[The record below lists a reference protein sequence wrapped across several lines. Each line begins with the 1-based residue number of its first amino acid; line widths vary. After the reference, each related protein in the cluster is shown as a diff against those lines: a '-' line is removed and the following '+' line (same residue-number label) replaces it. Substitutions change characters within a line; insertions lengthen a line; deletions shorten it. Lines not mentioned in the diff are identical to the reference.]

1 MRTPRIYVEAELPP
15 GGVIPL
21 PAPAVQHLVQV
32 LRLRPG
38 DHLLLFNGDGRDY
51 PAEVL
56 GANRHRVEARL
67 GEPGPPE
74 LPPPLQVHLGIG
86 ISRGERMDYTL
97 QKAVEL
103 GVAEV
108 TPLFAGRA
116 VVRLEG
122 DRLAKRLDHWRG
134 VMIAACEQCGRRRLA
149 RLNPAQPLESW
160 LDLGHP
166 IPLLLDPRADRSLA
180 GLPPPGP
187 ALTLLIGPEGGLA
200 PAERER
206 AYASGFTGVRLGTR
220 ILRTETAP
228 LAALAIAQVLW
239 GDLAS

>member
-1 MRTPRIYVEAELPP
+1 MRTPRLYLNSELAS
-15 GGVIPL
+15 GRVISL
-21 PAPAVQHLVQV
+21 PAPAVQYLVQV
-32 LRLRPG
+32 LRLRAG
-38 DHLLLFNGDGRDY
+38 DPLILFNGDGHDY

-56 GANRHRVEARL
+56 GANRQRVEARL

-74 LPPPLQVHLGIG
+74 PPLPLQVHLGLG
-86 ISRGERMDYTL
+86 ISKGERMDFAL

-122 DRLAKRLDHWRG
+122 ERLSKRLGHWQG
-134 VMIAACEQCGRRRLA
+134 VMIAASEQCGRRRLA
-149 RLNPAQPLESW
+149 RLNPAQPLTTW

-166 IPLLLDPRADRSLA
+166 VPLLLDPRAARALA
-180 GLPPPGP
+180 GLAPPGP

-200 PAERER
+200 PAEREQ
-206 AYASGFTGVRLGTR
+206 AYAAGFTGVRLGPR

-228 LAALAIAQVLW
+228 LAALAIAQALW
-239 GDLAS
+239 GDLNG

>member
-1 MRTPRIYVEAELPP
+1 MRIPRVYVDADLPL
-15 GGVIPL
+15 GQVISL

-32 LRLRPG
+32 LRLRAG
-38 DHLLLFNGDGRDY
+38 DRLALFNGDGRDY

-56 GANRHRVEARL
+56 LANRHRVEVRP
-67 GEPGPPE
+67 GEPGPSESP
-74 LPPPLQVHLGIG
+74 LALQVHLGMG
-86 ISRGERMDYTL
+86 ISRGERMDFTL

-108 TPLFAGRA
+108 TPLFAGR
-116 VVRLEG
+116 VMVRLDDE
-122 DRLAKRLDHWRG
+122 RLAKRLDHWLG
-134 VMIAACEQCGRRRLA
+134 VMVAACEQSGRRRLA

-160 LDLGHP
+160 LDLSHP
-166 IPLLLDPRADRSLA
+166 CPLLLDHRADLSLA
-180 GLPPPGP
+180 SLPPPGP

-206 AYASGFTGVRLGTR
+206 AYAAKFTGVRLGHR

-228 LAALAIAQVLW
+228 LAALAIAQALW
-239 GDLAS
+239 GDLR

>member
-1 MRTPRIYVEAELPP
+1 MRTPRIFVDAELAPA
-15 GGVIPL
+15 GVIPL

-38 DHLLLFNGDGRDY
+38 DSLLLFNGDGRDY
-51 PAEVL
+51 PALVL
-56 GANRHRVEARL
+56 CANRYRVEVRL
-67 GEPGPPE
+67 REPGPAE
-74 LPPPLQVHLGIG
+74 PPLALRVHLGIG
-86 ISRGERMDYTL
+86 ISKGERMDFAL

-122 DRLAKRLDHWRG
+122 DRLAKRLDHWEG
-134 VMIAACEQCGRRRLA
+134 VMIAACEQSGRRRLA
-149 RLNPAQPLESW
+149 RLNPVQPLADW
-160 LDLGHP
+160 LDLGYP
-166 IPLLLDPRADRSLA
+166 RPLLLDPRAERSLA
-180 GLPPPGP
+180 SLPPPGP
-187 ALTLLIGPEGGLA
+187 TLVLLIGPEGGLA

-206 AYASGFTGVRLGTR
+206 AYASGFTGVRLGPR

-228 LAALAIAQVLW
+228 LAALAIAQALW
-239 GDLAS
+239 GDLKN

>member
-1 MRTPRIYVEAELPP
+1 MRTPRIYVDAELPS
-15 GGVIPL
+15 GGALLL

-38 DHLLLFNGDGRDY
+38 EPLLLFNGDGRDY

-56 GANRHRVEARL
+56 GANRHRVEVRL

-74 LPPPLQVHLGIG
+74 PPLALQVHLGIG
-86 ISRGERMDYTL
+86 ISKGERMDFAL

-116 VVRLEG
+116 VVRLDG
-122 DRLAKRLDHWRG
+122 DRLAKRLDHWQG
-134 VMIAACEQCGRRRLA
+134 VMVAACEQSGRRRLA
-149 RLNPAQPLESW
+149 RLNPAQPLASW

-166 IPLLLDPRADRSLA
+166 RPLLLDPHADRALA

-206 AYASGFTGVRLGTR
+206 AYATGFSGVRLGPR

-228 LAALAIAQVLW
+228 LAALAIAQALW
-239 GDLAS
+239 GDLLT

>member
-1 MRTPRIYVEAELPP
+1 MRTPRIYVDTELPP
-15 GGVIPL
+15 GEAISL
-21 PAPAVQHLVQV
+21 PAPAIQHLVQV
-32 LRLRPG
+32 LRLHTG
-38 DHLLLFNGDGRDY
+38 DQLHLFNGDGRDY
-51 PAEVL
+51 PAEIL
-56 GANRHRVEARL
+56 DANRHRVEARL
-67 GEPGPPE
+67 GEPGHGEP
-74 LPPPLQVHLGIG
+74 PPPLQVHLGIG
-86 ISRGERMDYTL
+86 ISRGERMDFTL

-103 GVAEV
+103 GVSEV

-122 DRLAKRLDHWRG
+122 DRLAKRLDHWQG

-149 RLNPAQPLESW
+149 RLNPAQPLTAW
-160 LDLGHP
+160 LDLSHP
-166 IPLLLDPRADRSLA
+166 APLLLDHRADRSLA

-206 AYASGFTGVRLGTR
+206 AYASGFTGVRLGPR

-228 LAALAIAQVLW
+228 LAALAIAQALW
-239 GDLAS
+239 GDMGG